1 MGCFLFL
8 SKRVQWSDLDNIT
21 LKQLKQDFSG
31 PLVCW
36 VLCTSEKQDVA
47 CSHSFVGSMLLTM
60 EHMPGTLLGAGDTAV
75 DQRPKP
81 LGQCLHSGEGTH
93 TDNQSKKTGS
103 RTGGAKAYAKAKDQH
118 SVGNGRCCC
127 IWRGNKTFLSQKW
140 AFEQRR
146 ERYTGASHAAIW
158 SEPQQQGCEGAARLS
173 WSRRARRSV
182 WPVSGR
188 GQGQVLGSTKGTFP
202 LHSYIAPE
210 FG

>member
-1 MGCFLFL
+1 MQSFIRGIYVTDHGTYAGHSSRCWGH
-8 SKRVQWSDLDNIT
+8 S
-21 LKQLKQDFSG
+21 SG
-31 PLVCW
+31 PKTRAPW
-36 VLCTSEKQDVA
+36 SE
-47 CSHSFVGSMLLTM
+47 
-60 EHMPGTLLGAGDTAV
+60 
-75 DQRPKP
+75 
-81 LGQCLHSGEGTH
+81 CLHSGEGTH

-182 WPVSGR
+182 WPVSGG